1 MNATFF
7 ERIGAYLIDAI
18 LIGVI
23 ASLIC
28 TTIPNKTED
37 LTKEMEELSEKM
49 TQNEITAQ
57 EYFEGYKELIYKQQK
72 SNVLENTVNVIL
84 TLGYFVVF
92 QYMNKGQTIGKK
104 LLKIKVVDKDTEK
117 PTTVLKGLLRSIF
130 TLSIAS
136 ATLNIL
142 FIFIFNK
149 DSYIIGYLI
158 TTMIELLFVF
168 ITIIFIVYRKD
179 RRGLHDIMANTKVIR
194 EGKW

>member
-28 TTIPNKTED
+28 NTIPNNTED

-72 SNVLENTVNVIL
+72 SNVLENTVNVI
-84 TLGYFVVF
+84 
-92 QYMNKGQTIGKK
+92 
-104 LLKIKVVDKDTEK
+104 
-117 PTTVLKGLLRSIF
+117 
-130 TLSIAS
+130 
-136 ATLNIL
+136 
-142 FIFIFNK
+142 
-149 DSYIIGYLI
+149 
-158 TTMIELLFVF
+158 
-168 ITIIFIVYRKD
+168 
-179 RRGLHDIMANTKVIR
+179 
-194 EGKW
+194 

>member
-28 TTIPNKTED
+28 TTIPNNTED

-130 TLSIAS
+130 TLSIVS

>member
-28 TTIPNKTED
+28 TTIPNNTED

-130 TLSIAS
+130 TLSIVS

-194 EGKW
+194 EGK